1 MKKFL
6 LSALALV
13 TVAALAITGTI
24 AWLQDDDS
32 DVNVMTVGN
41 VYIDQHE
48 YEREVDANGD
58 YKIKDGSYVLTDFKQ
73 GKPLL
78 PATEID
84 ANGQPY
90 NFGAGDYDSTRVKMS
105 QVDSHGS
112 MDVFTSKNAQD
123 KFVTVENTGTTDAY
137 VRTIIAFE
145 IGSLTE
151 AEFDNIVRTSSFMT
165 QQGVWKVNDIGIVE
179 IDGNKYFVSE
189 YLYNGAKALGGVH
202 ENGVLPAGDTTYP
215 SLCQVYMT
223 ASATN
228 ADVEAIDGNNNGKY
242 DILVL
247 SQAVQ
252 TAGFDS
258 ASTALDTAFGKSSEK
273 AAEWFSGVRAKHVP
287 DLWDGSVDTTWY
299 NNTDTEFTITTAEQ
313 MAGLAELVDDGNS
326 FSGQTVKLGKNL
338 DLYAE
343 DANGE
348 PISFEPIGSLSDNE
362 AFEGTFDGQGY
373 TISNLYQNGWA
384 LANGYWDGP
393 EYGMGLFSLVENAT
407 VKNLNFEGAS
417 LPTEANIIGVVAGGA
432 ANCVFENINITG
444 AYLGNHSWYSGGV
457 IGWAEGDVKLI
468 NCDIDATSV
477 VSSQWGDF
485 NNANGGLIG
494 GIDATST
501 IYLKDCDVACVID
514 AYNDVTSAYEWY
526 SYRNCG
532 MLIGDTAQKDDPDG
546 NDVGDAIAPNLTC
559 ENVTVTYG
567 TWANYHYCEFGSSGY
582 PFCRVEAGE
591 STGAYGNARVGEY
604 FDANGNKV
612 VDNNHAHNTGEKHN
626 ELIVFDQLYGGATGD
641 RYCTYGTATHPGVTV
656 VYNNK

>member
-1 MKKFL
+1 MSKLKKVL
-6 LSALALV
+6 LMCTAYVL
-13 TVAALAITGTI
+13 VAALAIGGTI
-24 AWLQDDDS
+24 AYLQDSDS
-32 DVNVMTVGN
+32 DVNVMTLGN
-41 VYIDQHE
+41 VSIAQHE
-48 YEREVDANGD
+48 YQRAEGVAHDAGEPGAGNGVKEGALVEFVQNQKLYPAVPKNGAATDYTAEMDTANLFFWGD
-58 YKIKDGSYVLTDFKQ
+58 YVYSGTA
-73 GKPLL
+73 G
-78 PATEID
+78 
-84 ANGQPY
+84 NGLW
-90 NFGAGDYDSTRVKMS
+90 NDNKLSNVMDKM
-105 QVDSHGS
+105 
-112 MDVFTSKNAQD
+112 VF
-123 KFVTVENTGTTDAY
+123 VENTGKTDAY
-137 VRTIIAFE
+137 IRTVIAFE
-145 IGSLTE
+145 CPEGITIGEPSQGAEIMINTNIGTYDWEDVGYITVDGVRYAVMTATYKKVLAPGNQSHPSLLQ
-151 AEFDNIVRTSSFMT
+151 VVMT
-165 QQGVWKVNDIGIVE
+165 HHATNEDME
-179 IDGNKYFVSE
+179 
-189 YLYNGAKALGGVH
+189 LL
-202 ENGVLPAGDTTYP
+202 GDTY
-215 SLCQVYMT
+215 
-223 ASATN
+223 
-228 ADVEAIDGNNNGKY
+228 E
-242 DILVL
+242 ILVL

-252 TAGFDS
+252 TAGF
-258 ASTALDTAFGKSSEK
+258 ANAATALDTAFGDDNTEN
-273 AAEWFSGVRAKHVP
+273 AAKWFKGVIDKQP
-287 DLWDGSVDTTWY
+287 DTWDGTVDTSWY
-299 NNTDTEFTITTAEQ
+299 NDTDTEFTLTTAEQ
-313 MAGLAELVDDGNS
+313 LAGLAELVDGGKTFTS
-326 FSGQTVKLGKNL
+326 KTVKLGKNL

-348 PISFEPIGSLSDNE
+348 PISFEPIGSFSDDK
-362 AFEGTFDGQGY
+362 AFEGTFDGQGH

-407 VKNLNFEGAS
+407 VKNLNFDGAD

-444 AYLGNHSWYSGGV
+444 AYLGNHSWYSGGA

-494 GIDATST
+494 GIDGTST

-546 NDVGDAIAPNLTC
+546 DNVGDAIAPNLTC

-567 TWANYHYCEFGSSGY
+567 TWANYHYCEFGSAGY

-604 FDANGNKV
+604 TDANGNKV
-612 VDNNHAHNTGEKHN
+612 VDDNHTHNTGEKHN
-626 ELIVFDQLYGGATGD
+626 ELIVFDQLYGGASGD

-656 VYNNK
+656 IYNNK

>member
-1 MKKFL
+1 MSKLKKIL
-6 LSALALV
+6 LMALSLV
-13 TVAALAITGTI
+13 LVAAMSIGGTVAY
-24 AWLQDDDS
+24 LQDDDS
-32 DVNVMTVGN
+32 DVNVMTLGSVK
-41 VYIDQHE
+41 IEQHE
-48 YEREVDANGD
+48 YERKVDANGGYVTD
-58 YKIKDGSYVLTDFKQ
+58 NTGYVLQ
-73 GKPLL
+73 GFTQDKPLY
-78 PATEID
+78 PATIPTNSAEWTYGTTNVMFEQVG
-84 ANGQPY
+84 ANGGGM
-90 NFGAGDYDSTRVKMS
+90 N
-105 QVDSHGS
+105 
-112 MDVFTSKNAQD
+112 VFVEPNAVD
-123 KFVTVENTGTTDAY
+123 KFVFVKNAGKTDAY
-137 VRTIIAFE
+137 VRTLIAFE
-145 IGSLTE
+145 SGSLSTEEWDEVVSTSYHFSWGEPVVIGSIT
-151 AEFDNIVRTSSFMT
+151 
-165 QQGVWKVNDIGIVE
+165 VE
-179 IDGNKYFVSE
+179 NNNYVVLE
-189 YLYNGAKALGGVH
+189 YTYEGRPDKGFH
-202 ENGVLPAGDTTYP
+202 ENGILPAGEVTQC
-215 SLCQVYMT
+215 SLGQVYMRST
-223 ASATN
+223 ATN
-228 ADVEAIDGNNNGKY
+228 EDCEAIDGDKDGKY
-242 DILVL
+242 NILVL

-252 TAGFDS
+252 TAGFAD
-258 ASTALDTAFGKSSEK
+258 AKTALDTAFGESSEK
-273 AAEWFSGVRAKHVP
+273 AAEWFNGVWAKHVP

-299 NNTDTEFTITTAEQ
+299 NDTDPEFTLTTAEQ
-313 MAGLAELVDDGNS
+313 LAGLAKLVDDGNTFTS
-326 FSGQTVKLGKNL
+326 KTVKVGKNL

-348 PISFEPIGSLSDNE
+348 PISFEPIGSFSDNK
-362 AFEGTFDGQGY
+362 AFEGTFDGQGH

-444 AYLGNHSWYSGGV
+444 AYLGNHSWYSGGA
-457 IGWAEGDVKLI
+457 IGWAEGSVTLK

-494 GIDATST
+494 GIDGTST

-546 NDVGDAIAPNLTC
+546 DNVGDAIAPNLTC

-567 TWANYHYCEFGSSGY
+567 TWANYHYCEFSSAGY

-604 FDANGNKV
+604 TDANGNKV
-612 VDNNHAHNTGEKHN
+612 VDDNHAHNTGEKHN

-656 VYNNK
+656 IYNNK

>member
-1 MKKFL
+1 MSKLKKVL
-6 LSALALV
+6 LMCTAYVLL
-13 TVAALAITGTI
+13 AALAIGGTI
-24 AWLQDDDS
+24 AYLQDDDS
-32 DVNVMTVGN
+32 DVNVMTLGN
-41 VYIDQHE
+41 VSIAQHE
-48 YEREVDANGD
+48 YERVVDANGD
-58 YKIKDGSYVLTDFKQ
+58 YVVDDSVGGYKLQPFTQD
-73 GKPLL
+73 KPLY
-78 PATEID
+78 PATIPTNSAEWTYGSTNAMFEQVG
-84 ANGQPY
+84 ANGGGM
-90 NFGAGDYDSTRVKMS
+90 N
-105 QVDSHGS
+105 
-112 MDVFTSKNAQD
+112 VFVEPNAVD
-123 KFVTVENTGTTDAY
+123 KFVFVENTGKTDAY
-137 VRTIIAFE
+137 VRTLIAFE
-145 IGSLTE
+145 SGSLSAVEWDEVVCTSYHSSWEKPVVIGSIT
-151 AEFDNIVRTSSFMT
+151 
-165 QQGVWKVNDIGIVE
+165 VE
-179 IDGNKYFVSE
+179 NNNYVVLE
-189 YLYNGAKALGGVH
+189 YTYKGRPDKGFH
-202 ENGVLPAGDTTYP
+202 ENGILPAGEVTQC
-215 SLCQVYMT
+215 SLGQVYMRST
-223 ASATN
+223 ATN
-228 ADVEAIDGNNNGKY
+228 EDCEAIDGNKNGKY

-273 AAEWFSGVRAKHVP
+273 AAVWFNGVWAKHVP
-287 DLWDGSVDTTWY
+287 DEWDGTVDTSWY
-299 NNTDTEFTITTAEQ
+299 NDTDTEFTLTTAEQ
-313 MAGLAELVDDGNS
+313 LAGFAELVDDGNTFTS
-326 FSGQTVKLGKNL
+326 KTVKLGKNL

-348 PISFEPIGSLSDNE
+348 PISFEPIGSFSDDK
-362 AFEGTFDGQGY
+362 AFEGTFDGQGH

-407 VKNLNFEGAS
+407 VKNLNFDGAD

-444 AYLGNHSWYSGGV
+444 AYLGNHSWYSGGA

-494 GIDATST
+494 GIDGTST

-526 SYRNCG
+526 SYRSCG

-546 NDVGDAIAPNLTC
+546 DNVGDAIAPNLTC

-567 TWANYHYCEFGSSGY
+567 TWANYHYCEFGSAGY

-604 FDANGNKV
+604 TDANGNKV
-612 VDNNHAHNTGEKHN
+612 VDDNHAHNTGEKHN

-656 VYNNK
+656 IYNNK

>member
-1 MKKFL
+1 MDSTVGGYKLQPFTQDKPL
-6 LSALALV
+6 YPATIPTNSAEWTYESTNAMFEQV
-13 TVAALAITGTI
+13 GANGGG
-24 AWLQDDDS
+24 
-32 DVNVMTVGN
+32 MTVF
-41 VYIDQHE
+41 VE
-48 YEREVDANGD
+48 
-58 YKIKDGSYVLTDFKQ
+58 
-73 GKPLL
+73 P
-78 PATEID
+78 
-84 ANGQPY
+84 
-90 NFGAGDYDSTRVKMS
+90 
-105 QVDSHGS
+105 
-112 MDVFTSKNAQD
+112 NAVD
-123 KFVTVENTGTTDAY
+123 KFVFVENTGKTDAY
-137 VRTIIAFE
+137 VRTLIAFE
-145 IGSLTE
+145 SGSLSVEEWDEVVCTSYHFSWGDPVVIGSIT
-151 AEFDNIVRTSSFMT
+151 
-165 QQGVWKVNDIGIVE
+165 VE
-179 IDGNKYFVSE
+179 NNNYVVLE
-189 YLYNGAKALGGVH
+189 YTYKGRPDKGFH
-202 ENGVLPAGDTTYP
+202 ENGILPADEVTQC
-215 SLCQVYMT
+215 SLGQVYMRST
-223 ASATN
+223 ATN
-228 ADVEAIDGNNNGKY
+228 EDCEAIDGNKNGKY

-252 TAGFDS
+252 TAGFAD
-258 ASTALDTAFGKSSEK
+258 AKTALDTAFGKSSEK
-273 AAEWFSGVRAKHVP
+273 AAEWFNGVWAKHVP
-287 DLWDGSVDTTWY
+287 DEWNGTVDTSWY
-299 NNTDTEFTITTAEQ
+299 NDTDTEFTLTTAEQ
-313 MAGLAELVDDGNS
+313 LAGLAELVDGDNNFAGK
-326 FSGQTVKLGKNL
+326 TVKLGKNL

-348 PISFEPIGSLSDNE
+348 PISFEPIGSFSDDK

-407 VKNLNFEGAS
+407 VKNLNFDGAD

-444 AYLGNHSWYSGGV
+444 AYLGNHSWYSGGA

-494 GIDATST
+494 GIDGTST

-546 NDVGDAIAPNLTC
+546 DNVGDAIAPNLTC

-567 TWANYHYCEFGSSGY
+567 TWANYHYCEFGSAGY

-604 FDANGNKV
+604 TDANGNKV
-612 VDNNHAHNTGEKHN
+612 VDDNHAHNAGEKHN

-656 VYNNK
+656 IYNN

>member
-1 MKKFL
+1 MSKLKKVL
-6 LSALALV
+6 LMCTAYVL
-13 TVAALAITGTI
+13 VAALAIGGTI
-24 AWLQDDDS
+24 AYLQDSDS
-32 DVNVMTVGN
+32 DVNVMTLGN
-41 VYIDQHE
+41 VSIAQHE
-48 YEREVDANGD
+48 YERVVDANGD
-58 YKIKDGSYVLTDFKQ
+58 YVVDSKVGGYKLQPFTQD
-73 GKPLL
+73 KPLY
-78 PATEID
+78 PATIPTNSAEWTYESTNAMFEQVG
-84 ANGQPY
+84 ANGGGM
-90 NFGAGDYDSTRVKMS
+90 N
-105 QVDSHGS
+105 
-112 MDVFTSKNAQD
+112 VFVEPNAVD
-123 KFVTVENTGTTDAY
+123 KFVFVENTGKTDAY
-137 VRTIIAFE
+137 VRTLIAFE
-145 IGSLTE
+145 SGSLSVEEWDEVVCTSYHFSWGDPVVIGSIT
-151 AEFDNIVRTSSFMT
+151 
-165 QQGVWKVNDIGIVE
+165 VE
-179 IDGNKYFVSE
+179 SNNYVVLE
-189 YLYNGAKALGGVH
+189 YTYKGRSDKGFH
-202 ENGVLPAGDTTYP
+202 ENGILPAGEVTQC
-215 SLCQVYMT
+215 SLGQVYMRST
-223 ASATN
+223 ATN
-228 ADVEAIDGNNNGKY
+228 EDCEAIDGNKNGKY

-252 TAGFDS
+252 VAGFAD
-258 ASTALDTAFGKSSEK
+258 AKTALDTAFGKSSEK
-273 AAEWFSGVRAKHVP
+273 AAEWFNGVWAKHVP
-287 DLWDGSVDTTWY
+287 DEWDGTVDTSWY
-299 NNTDTEFTITTAEQ
+299 NDTDTEFTLTTAEQ
-313 MAGLAELVDDGNS
+313 LAGLAELVDGGNTFTS
-326 FSGQTVKLGKNL
+326 KTVKVGKNL

-348 PISFEPIGSLSDNE
+348 PISFEPIGSFSDDK
-362 AFEGTFDGQGY
+362 AFEGTFDGQGH

-384 LANGYWDGP
+384 LANGVWDGP

-407 VKNLNFEGAS
+407 IKNVNFEGAS

-444 AYLGNHSWYSGGV
+444 AYLGNHSWYSGGA

-494 GIDATST
+494 GIDSTST

-546 NDVGDAIAPNLTC
+546 DNVGDAIAPNLTC

-567 TWANYHYCEFGSSGY
+567 TWANYHYCEFGSAGY

-604 FDANGNKV
+604 TDANGNKV
-612 VDNNHAHNTGEKHN
+612 VDDNHAHNTGEKHN

-641 RYCTYGTATHPGVTV
+641 RYCTYGTATHNGVTV
-656 VYNNK
+656 IYNNK